1 MNSQKQKPR
10 QYKRI
15 TPATVAKHNAAMAI
29 VGNGSAAVREL
40 HPEYRQPGN
49 RAHQIQKKSKEQ
61 NALDYVDES
70 LQQIAVTAI
79 QRVNEMVQS
88 TDERIATKNSHYV
101 IDQLRGKALQRT
113 ESKHLSLNIQSVLD

>member
-1 MNSQKQKPR
+1 
-10 QYKRI
+10 
-15 TPATVAKHNAAMAI
+15 MAI

-40 HPEYRQPGN
+40 YPEHQAPGT
-49 RAHQIQKKSKEQ
+49 RAHQIAKKSKEQ

-79 QRVNEMVQS
+79 QRVNELVQS
-88 TDERIATKNSHYV
+88 SDERIATKNAHYV
-101 IDQLRGKALQRT
+101 VDHIRGKAVQRT